1 MAARRAAICKRYL
14 FQQIENQH
22 VVGHSIERWGDFV
35 ICEGGGGSNLGL
47 CYSPATTEDFQE

>member
-22 VVGHSIERWGDFV
+22 VVGHSIEFVEKINQRVRWP
-35 ICEGGGGSNLGL
+35 IPIP
-47 CYSPATTEDFQE
+47 SPVW

>member
-22 VVGHSIERWGDFV
+22 VVGHSIER
-35 ICEGGGGSNLGL
+35 GL
-47 CYSPATTEDFQE
+47 FATHFQVAVSLLETFPDSLRRYPC